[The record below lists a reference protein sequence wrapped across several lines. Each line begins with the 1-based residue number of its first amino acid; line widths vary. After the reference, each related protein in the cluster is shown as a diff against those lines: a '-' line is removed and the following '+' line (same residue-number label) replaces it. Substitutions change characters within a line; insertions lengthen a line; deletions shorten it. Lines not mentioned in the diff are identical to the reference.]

1 MPDPELCVRDVS
13 ISFGRKLAAD
23 RVSFDVRKGEFIAVL
38 GPSGSGKSTLLRMLG
53 GQIEPDSGEIKLG
66 GQSIVGLSPNQIDCA
81 TVFQDYALFPHMSVI
96 QNVEFGLVM
105 RKWGREERRARAME
119 ALAMVDMEQMADRGI
134 EMLSGGEK
142 QRVATA
148 RALAVRPRVLLMDE
162 PLSALDRL
170 IRLRVQREIST
181 LLHGL
186 EVTTIYVTHDQREA
200 LTMADR
206 VVVMQQ
212 GRLEQ
217 VAPPL
222 ELIRAPRS
230 RFVAEFLGGAG
241 NYVEAEVVAPSDRD
255 GLVEVD
261 SPLGRL
267 AVRSPES
274 GYPAGTGVTVHVRP
288 EDIVLDETATD
299 FEVRSAAFTGEV
311 AEILVDDGRG
321 RTLTVK
327 RLGICDLDQ
336 GRRIGLT
343 VAPGAAVIIPNEE
356 SE

>member
-1 MPDPELCVRDVS
+1 MSDPELSVRDVS

-23 RVSFDVRKGEFIAVL
+23 RVSFDVEKGEFIAVL

-53 GQIEPDSGEIKLG
+53 GQLQPDSGEITLG

-105 RKWGREERRARAME
+105 RKWNREKRRARAME
-119 ALAMVDMEQMADRGI
+119 SLAMVDMDRMADRRIG
-134 EMLSGGEK
+134 MLSGGEK

-222 ELIRAPRS
+222 DLIRAPRS

-241 NYVEAEVVAPSDRD
+241 NYVDAEVVSPADQQ
-255 GLVEVD
+255 GMVEVE

-267 AVRSPES
+267 LVRSSSNGYSS
-274 GYPAGTGVTVHVRP
+274 GTDVTVHVRP
-288 EDIVLDETATD
+288 EDISLDHGATD
-299 FEVRSAAFTGEV
+299 FQVRSAAFTGEV
-311 AEILVDDGRG
+311 AEILVEDGKG

-327 RLGICDLDQ
+327 RLGICDLDE
-336 GRRIGLT
+336 GRKLGLS